1 MRKVIAHVHCIAHVL
16 LSFIYV
22 FVSTAS
28 TSQPKASTEIDDIFS
43 KKKPASEIDDIFA
56 KKPVEQKG
64 TDGASSASS
73 DHKSGKGKMEAAE
86 DEADDSQAVEEVVFA
101 ELAAVKASRKRASQ
115 PKIADDDGFGDSRG
129 KKSSTSIIKLIFRFT
144 PSICESAHYLF
155 LYFVFQRTHNRR
167 WLSPL

>member
-1 MRKVIAHVHCIAHVL
+1 MPTKKSKSDKTNNNSNAK
-16 LSFIYV
+16 
-22 FVSTAS
+22 AS
-28 TSQPKASTEIDDIFS
+28 TSQPMASTEIHDIFS

-73 DHKSGKGKMEAAE
+73 DHKSGKGKMEAPE
-86 DEADDSQAVEEVVFA
+86 GEADDSQAVEEVVFA

-129 KKSSTSIIKLIFRFT
+129 KKSKRTTDDGYPLYDVKELNIGLGGDT
-144 PSICESAHYLF
+144 PECPF
-155 LYFVFQRTHNRR
+155 DCKCCF
-167 WLSPL
+167 

>member
-1 MRKVIAHVHCIAHVL
+1 MRKVIAHVHCIVHVL
-16 LSFIYV
+16 LTFIWRL
-22 FVSTAS
+22 VSPAS

-73 DHKSGKGKMEAAE
+73 DHKSGKGKMEAPE

-129 KKSSTSIIKLIFRFT
+129 KKSSTSIIKF
-144 PSICESAHYLF
+144 
-155 LYFVFQRTHNRR
+155 YF
-167 WLSPL
+167 